1 MNKSPWLAT
10 RANMVC
16 RNLSH
21 CRPFGSQP
29 RSALDGRK
37 EVDRGLRLVV
47 HGTYRA
53 RQAYVAAMAP
63 TDLIPQ
69 VTSSAGMAARMA
81 ACNLGAAGPML
92 RPSAGL
98 HRCTFGSAMAVCHAF
113 PTDSRASLLLLMGSH
128 DRTST
133 RRSTVRAAWHKRAR

>member
-1 MNKSPWLAT
+1 MAW
-10 RANMVC
+10 

-29 RSALDGRK
+29 RSDLHVTKKQIEA
-37 EVDRGLRLVV
+37 RGWLCV
-47 HGTYRA
+47 GPYRTG
-53 RQAYVAAMAP
+53 QAYAAPA
-63 TDLIPQ
+63 DLIPQ

-92 RPSAGL
+92 RQSAGM
-98 HRCTFGSAMAVCHAF
+98 HRCTFGFAMAVFHAF
-113 PTDSRASLLLLMGSH
+113 PTDSRASLLLLRGSH
-128 DRTST
+128 DRIST